1 MITPPNKE
9 QMLFSQMQ
17 VAEGLIHYYYE
28 NMDGTI
34 FEGDGDLYNMAGE
47 LAVLVSRMLVEM
59 HTQMVK
65 SCQER
70 KSVCY

>member
-1 MITPPNKE
+1 
-9 QMLFSQMQ
+9 MQ

-28 NMDGTI
+28 NTDGTI
-34 FEGDGDLYNMAGE
+34 FEDDGDLYNMGGE

-59 HTQMVK
+59 HAQMVK